1 MEKIEHPYFR
11 KNSFS
16 GVLDK
21 NLKKLEK
28 RLEISLSVRGD
39 SLLIDGDQEKIE
51 FAKHFF
57 NKMRE
62 LEEKGSALKEEDF
75 HIVLDLLKDDRDH
88 RLEDFFPAE
97 ALNLS
102 RKSVTPKSLNQ
113 QEYIQAIK
121 NLDLV
126 FGIGPAGTGKTYLAM
141 AMALSFLQNKTVN
154 RIILTRPAVEAGEKL
169 GFLPGDIYQKINPY
183 LRPLY
188 DALFDLAESEQ
199 ANKLIEK
206 GVIEIAP
213 LAFMRGRTLSSS
225 FIILDEAQNTTKEQ
239 MKMILTRAGL
249 DSKMVVTADITQ
261 IDLPQ
266 PHKSGVLHTMRILS
280 SINGIATIHFNERDV
295 FRHPLVQKIIKAYQK
310 AEAKSRKK

>member
-28 RLEISLSVRGD
+28 RLGISLSVRGD
-39 SLLIDGDQEKIE
+39 SLLIDGNQEKIE

-62 LEEKGSALKEEDF
+62 LEEKGNALKEEDF
-75 HIVLDLLKDDRDH
+75 HIVLDLLKEDRDH

-169 GFLPGDIYQKINPY
+169 GFLPGDMYQKINPY

-239 MKMILTRAGL
+239 MKMILTRAGI

-266 PHKSGVLHTMRILS
+266 PHKSGVLHAMRILS